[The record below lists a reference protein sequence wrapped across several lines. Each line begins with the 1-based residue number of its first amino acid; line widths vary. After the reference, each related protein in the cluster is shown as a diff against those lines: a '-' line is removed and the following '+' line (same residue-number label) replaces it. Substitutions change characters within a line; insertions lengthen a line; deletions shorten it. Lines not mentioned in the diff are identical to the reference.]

1 MTYDD
6 RRVDVGVDAFDTDVL
21 VVGGGPGGSATATF
35 LARGGL
41 RVTVVEREVFP
52 RFKVGESLVPNCMPI
67 LERLGVLDKIKA
79 HGFLDKFGVTFHDQ
93 ELEREATFTFREGRP
108 WPHFTFDVHRAE
120 FDQVLLDHAV
130 TEGARLLQPAT
141 VEKVAFDAEGVTVRL
156 SDRDGER
163 SLRARFLVDATGR
176 DAFLA
181 SRQGRR
187 EPMPGL
193 GKVAI
198 FAYFQGA
205 KRWPGREEGNVRI
218 YIYPEGWFWY
228 IPLARDEISVG
239 CVLHARTVR
248 ERDGSP
254 EDLFRAMV
262 ERCDRV
268 RENLEGARQV
278 TPMYTAA
285 NFSYAVEPII
295 GDRFLCV
302 GDAVAFVDPIFSA
315 GVFLAMASGEMAAD
329 EILGAFRDRRFEARR
344 FAGYARRLK
353 RGMRPFTRF
362 ITQFYDRQFLEI
374 FMNPRDTL
382 GLVDTVTFV
391 LAGGAF
397 RRIPLKKRLSLE
409 LFFAIVRINRLIRR
423 RQGRAESRLEY

>member
-1 MTYDD
+1 MNHDD
-6 RRVDVGVDAFDTDVL
+6 RRSDRPDTDVL
-21 VVGGGPGGSATATF
+21 VIGGGPGGSTTATF

-41 RVTVVEREVFP
+41 RVTVVEREEFP

-93 ELEREATFTFREGRP
+93 ELEKETTFYFREGRP

-120 FDQVLLDHAV
+120 FDQVLLEHAAAQPGV
-130 TEGARLLQPAT
+130 SVLQPAT

-156 SDRDGER
+156 SVGQAER
-163 SLRARFLVDATGR
+163 TLRARFLVDATGR

-187 EPMPGL
+187 QPMPGL

-205 KRWPGREEGNVRI
+205 RRWPGREEGNVRI
-218 YIYPEGWFWY
+218 YIFPEGWFWY
-228 IPLARDEISVG
+228 IPLARDETSVG
-239 CVLHARTVR
+239 CVLHARTVK

-254 EDLFRAMV
+254 EALFHDMAQ
-262 ERCDRV
+262 RCERV
-268 RENLEGARQV
+268 RENLVGARQV

-285 NFSYAVEPII
+285 NFSYEVEPIV

-315 GVFLAMASGEMAAD
+315 GVFLAMASGEMAAE
-329 EILGAFRDRRFEARR
+329 EIVRAFRANRFKAGR
-344 FAGYARRLK
+344 FAGYARRLR

-362 ITQFYDRQFLEI
+362 IKQFYDRQFLEM
-374 FMNPRDTL
+374 FLSPKEAL
-382 GLVDTVTFV
+382 GLVSAVTFI
-391 LAGGAF
+391 LAGGGF
-397 RRIPLKKRLSLE
+397 RRIPLKMRLSLE
-409 LFFAIVRINRLIRR
+409 LFFIIVRINRRNRR

>member
-1 MTYDD
+1 MPTP
-6 RRVDVGVDAFDTDVL
+6 GFDTDVL
-21 VVGGGPGGSATATF
+21 IVGGGPGGSTTATF
-35 LARGGL
+35 LARAGL
-41 RVTVVEREVFP
+41 DVTVVEREPFP

-67 LERLGVLDKIKA
+67 LERLGVLGAVKA

-93 ELEREATFTFREGRP
+93 ELDREATFTFREGRP
-108 WPHFTFDVHRAE
+108 WPHFTYDVHRAE

-130 TEGARLLQPAT
+130 RTGARLLQPVT
-141 VEKVAFDAEGVTVRL
+141 VEKVAFDADGVTARV
-156 SDRDGER
+156 SDADGER
-163 SLRARFLVDATGR
+163 TLRARFLVDASGR
-176 DAFLA
+176 DGFLA

-205 KRWPGREEGNVRI
+205 KRWPGRDEGNVRI
-218 YIYPEGWFWY
+218 YIFPEGWFWY
-228 IPLARDEISVG
+228 IPLARDETSVG
-239 CVLHARTVR
+239 CVLHSRVVKAREGT
-248 ERDGSP
+248 P
-254 EDLFRAMV
+254 EDLFRTMV
-262 ERCDRV
+262 ELCERV
-268 RENLEGARQV
+268 RDNLEGARQV

-285 NFSYAVEPII
+285 NFAYAVDPIV

-315 GVFLAMASGEMAAD
+315 GVFLAMAEGEMAAK
-329 EILGAFRDRRFEARR
+329 EIVEAFHSGRFEARR
-344 FAGYARRLK
+344 FGGYARRVR
-353 RGMRPFTRF
+353 RGMRPFARF

-382 GLVDTVTFV
+382 GLIDAVTFV

-397 RRIPLKKRLSLE
+397 HRIPPKMRFLIG
-409 LFFAIVRINRLIRR
+409 LFWTIVRINRRIRR

>member
-1 MTYDD
+1 MTT
-6 RRVDVGVDAFDTDVL
+6 AHDTDVL
-21 VVGGGPGGSATATF
+21 IVGGGPGGSTTATF
-35 LARGGL
+35 LARAGL
-41 RVTVVEREVFP
+41 DVTVVEREPFP

-67 LERLGVLDKIKA
+67 LTRLGVLDKVKA

-108 WPHFTFDVHRAE
+108 WPHFTYDVHRAE

-130 TEGARLLQPAT
+130 TEGARLVQPAT
-141 VEKVAFDAEGVTVRL
+141 VEKVTFDADGVSARV
-156 SDRDGER
+156 SEADGER
-163 SLRARFLVDATGR
+163 MLRARFLVDASGR
-176 DAFLA
+176 DGFLA

-205 KRWPGREEGNVRI
+205 RRWPGREEGNVRI
-218 YIYPEGWFWY
+218 YIFPEGWFWY
-228 IPLARDEISVG
+228 IPLARDETSVG
-239 CVLHARTVR
+239 CVLHSRVVKAR
-248 ERDGSP
+248 EGKP

-262 ERCDRV
+262 ERCERV
-268 RENLEGARQV
+268 RENLAGARQV

-285 NFSYAVEPII
+285 NFAYAVEPIV

-315 GVFLAMASGEMAAD
+315 GVFLAMAEGEMAAK
-329 EILGAFRDRRFEARR
+329 EIVEAFRSGRFEARR
-344 FAGYARRLK
+344 FGGYARRVR

-382 GLVDTVTFV
+382 GLIDAVTFV

-397 RRIPLKKRLSLE
+397 HRIPPKMRFLIG
-409 LFFAIVRINRLIRR
+409 LFWTIVRINRRIRR
-423 RQGRAESRLEY
+423 GQGRAESRLEY

>member
-1 MTYDD
+1 VKD
-6 RRVDVGVDAFDTDVL
+6 FDTDVL
-21 VVGGGPGGSATATF
+21 IVGGGPGGSTTATF
-35 LARGGL
+35 LARAGL
-41 RVTVVEREVFP
+41 DVTVVEREPFP

-67 LERLGVLDKIKA
+67 LERLGVLGAVKA
-79 HGFLDKFGVTFHDQ
+79 TGFLDKFGVTFHDQ

-108 WPHFTFDVHRAE
+108 WPHFTYDVHRAE

-130 TEGARLLQPAT
+130 RTGARLLQPVT
-141 VEKVAFDAEGVTVRL
+141 VEKVAFDADGVTARV
-156 SDRDGER
+156 SDADGER
-163 SLRARFLVDATGR
+163 TLRARFLVDASGR
-176 DAFLA
+176 DGFLA

-187 EPMPGL
+187 EPMPSL

-218 YIYPEGWFWY
+218 YIFPEGWFWY
-228 IPLARDEISVG
+228 IPLARDETSVG
-239 CVLHARTVR
+239 CVLHSRTVKSR
-248 ERDGSP
+248 QGTP
-254 EDLFRAMV
+254 EELFHSMV
-262 ERCDRV
+262 ERCERV
-268 RENLEGARQV
+268 HENLQGARQV

-285 NFSYAVEPII
+285 NFAYSVEPIA

-315 GVFLAMASGEMAAD
+315 GVFLAMASGEMAAE
-329 EILGAFRDRRFEARR
+329 EIVKAFRENRFRARR
-344 FAGYARRLK
+344 FGGYSRRLR

-382 GLVDTVTFV
+382 GLVDAVTFV

-397 RRIPLKKRLSLE
+397 HRIPPKMRFLLG
-409 LFFAIVRINRLIRR
+409 LFWTIVRINRRIRR

>member
-1 MTYDD
+1 MTPH
-6 RRVDVGVDAFDTDVL
+6 DTDVL
-21 VVGGGPGGSATATF
+21 IVGGGPGGSTTATF
-35 LARGGL
+35 LARAGL
-41 RVTVVEREVFP
+41 DVTVVEREPFP

-67 LERLGVLDKIKA
+67 LERLGVLDKVKA

-108 WPHFTFDVHRAE
+108 WPTFTFDVHRAE
-120 FDQVLLDHAV
+120 FDEVLLDHAV
-130 TEGARLLQPAT
+130 REGARLIQPAT
-141 VEKVAFDAEGVTVRL
+141 VEKVAFDDDGVTARLGDAEG
-156 SDRDGER
+156 ER
-163 SLRARFLVDATGR
+163 TLRARFLVDASGR
-176 DAFLA
+176 DGFLA

-205 KRWPGREEGNVRI
+205 RRWAGRDEGNVRI
-218 YIYPEGWFWY
+218 YIFPEGWFWY
-228 IPLARDEISVG
+228 IPLARDETSVG
-239 CVLHARTVR
+239 CVLHSRTVKAR
-248 ERDGSP
+248 EGTP

-262 ERCDRV
+262 GRCERV
-268 RENLEGARQV
+268 RENLEGAGQV

-285 NFSYAVEPII
+285 NFAYAVDPIV

-315 GVFLAMASGEMAAD
+315 GVFLAMAEGEMAAE
-329 EILGAFRDRRFEARR
+329 EIVGAFRDGRFRARR
-344 FAGYARRLK
+344 FRGYARRLR
-353 RGMRPFTRF
+353 RGMVPFTRF

-382 GLVDTVTFV
+382 GLVDAVTFV

-397 RRIPLKKRLSLE
+397 RRVPLKMRALIE
-409 LFFAIVRINRLIRR
+409 LFFGIVRINRHVRR

>member
-1 MTYDD
+1 MPTP
-6 RRVDVGVDAFDTDVL
+6 GFDTDVL
-21 VVGGGPGGSATATF
+21 IVGGGPGGSTTATF
-35 LARGGL
+35 LARAGL
-41 RVTVVEREVFP
+41 DVTVVEREPFP

-67 LERLGVLDKIKA
+67 LERLGVLGAVKA

-93 ELEREATFTFREGRP
+93 ELDREATFTFREGRP
-108 WPHFTFDVHRAE
+108 WPHFTYDVHRAE

-130 TEGARLLQPAT
+130 RTGARLLQPVT
-141 VEKVAFDAEGVTVRL
+141 VEKVAFDADGVTARV
-156 SDRDGER
+156 SDADGER
-163 SLRARFLVDATGR
+163 TLRARFLVDASGR
-176 DAFLA
+176 DGFLA

-205 KRWPGREEGNVRI
+205 KRWPGRDEGNVRI
-218 YIYPEGWFWY
+218 YIFPEGWFWY
-228 IPLARDEISVG
+228 IPLARDETSVG
-239 CVLHARTVR
+239 CVLHSGVVKAREGT
-248 ERDGSP
+248 P

-262 ERCDRV
+262 ERCERV
-268 RENLEGARQV
+268 RDNLEGARQV

-285 NFSYAVEPII
+285 NFAYAVDPIV

-315 GVFLAMASGEMAAD
+315 GVFLAMAEGEMAAK
-329 EILGAFRDRRFEARR
+329 EIVEAFHSGRFEARR
-344 FAGYARRLK
+344 FGGYARRVR
-353 RGMRPFTRF
+353 RGMRPFARF

-382 GLVDTVTFV
+382 GLIDAVTFV

-397 RRIPLKKRLSLE
+397 HRIPPKMRFLIG
-409 LFFAIVRINRLIRR
+409 LFWTIVGINRRIRR

>member
-6 RRVDVGVDAFDTDVL
+6 RRVDVGVDARVDPFDTDVL

-228 IPLARDEISVG
+228 IPLARDETSVG

-248 ERDGSP
+248 GREGNLEQLYDSLIP
-254 EDLFRAMV
+254 QCRALQ
-262 ERCDRV
+262 EA
-268 RENLEGARQV
+268 LEGAPRITKV
-278 TPMYTAA
+278 HSAS
-285 NFSYAVEPII
+285 NFSYRTDPAI
-295 GDRFLCV
+295 GDRFVCV
-302 GDAVAFVDPIFSA
+302 GDALAFVDPIFSS
-315 GVFLAMASGEMAAD
+315 GVYVSTQSAEMASVE
-329 EILGAFRDRRFEARR
+329 
-344 FAGYARRLK
+344 
-353 RGMRPFTRF
+353 T
-362 ITQFYDRQFLEI
+362 
-374 FMNPRDTL
+374 
-382 GLVDTVTFV
+382 
-391 LAGGAF
+391 
-397 RRIPLKKRLSLE
+397 
-409 LFFAIVRINRLIRR
+409 
-423 RQGRAESRLEY
+423 

>member
-1 MTYDD
+1 MAEPM
-6 RRVDVGVDAFDTDVL
+6 VDVL
-21 VVGGGPGGSATATF
+21 IVGGGPGGSTVATL

-41 RVTVVEREVFP
+41 DVTVVEREAFP

-67 LERLGVLDKIKA
+67 LARLGVLDRIKA

-93 ELEREATFTFREGRP
+93 ELDREATFTFREGRP

-130 TEGARLLQPAT
+130 SAGARLLQPAT
-141 VEKVAFDAEGVTVRL
+141 VEKVVFDADGVTARL
-156 SDRDGER
+156 SDAGGER
-163 SLRARFLVDATGR
+163 TVRARFLVDASGR
-176 DAFLA
+176 DGFLA

-205 KRWPGREEGNVRI
+205 RRWPGRDEGNVRI
-218 YIYPEGWFWY
+218 YIFPEGWFWY
-228 IPLARDEISVG
+228 IPLARDETSVG
-239 CVLHARTVR
+239 CVLHSRTVKQR
-248 ERDGSP
+248 EGTP
-254 EDLFRAMV
+254 EDLFHAMV
-262 ERCDRV
+262 ERCARV
-268 RENLEGARQV
+268 RDNLQGARQV

-285 NFSYAVEPII
+285 NFAYSVDPVA

-315 GVFLAMASGEMAAD
+315 GVFLAMASGEMAAA
-329 EILGAFRDRRFEARR
+329 EILDAFRADRFAARRFE
-344 FAGYARRLK
+344 GYVRRLR

-374 FMNPRDTL
+374 FLQPKEAF
-382 GLVDTVTFV
+382 GLVSAVTFV

-397 RRIPLKKRLSLE
+397 HRIPLKMRAALE
-409 LFFAIVRINRLIRR
+409 LFWAIVRINRRIRR

>member
-1 MTYDD
+1 MPSATY
-6 RRVDVGVDAFDTDVL
+6 DTDVL
-21 VVGGGPGGSATATF
+21 IVGGGPGGSTAATF

-41 RVTVVEREVFP
+41 DVTVVEREVFP

-67 LERLGVLDKIKA
+67 LTRLGALDKIKA
-79 HGFLDKFGVTFHDQ
+79 HGFLDKFGATFHDQ
-93 ELEREATFTFREGRP
+93 ELDREASFTFREGRP

-130 TEGARLLQPAT
+130 SQGARVLQPAT
-141 VEKVAFDAEGVTVRL
+141 VEKVAFDTDGVTARV
-156 SDRDGER
+156 SGGEGER
-163 SLRARFLVDATGR
+163 TVRARFLVDASGR
-176 DAFLA
+176 DGFLA

-198 FAYFQGA
+198 FAYFRGA

-218 YIYPEGWFWY
+218 YIFPEGWFWY
-228 IPLARDEISVG
+228 IPLARDETSVG
-239 CVLHARTVR
+239 CVLHSRTVKGR
-248 ERDGSP
+248 EGAP
-254 EDLFRAMV
+254 EDLFHAMV
-262 ERCDRV
+262 ERCERV
-268 RENLEGARQV
+268 RENLQGAKQV

-285 NFSYAVEPII
+285 NFSYSVEPIV
-295 GDRFLCV
+295 GDRFICV

-315 GVFLAMASGEMAAD
+315 GVFLAMAMGELAAM
-329 EILGAFRDRRFEARR
+329 EILTAFRTERFAAAR
-344 FAGYARRLK
+344 FAGYVRQVR

-374 FMNPRDTL
+374 FMNPRDIL
-382 GLVDTVTFV
+382 GLVDAVTFI
-391 LAGGAF
+391 LAGGGF
-397 RRIPLKKRLSLE
+397 RRIPLKMRLQLE
-409 LFFAIVRINRLIRR
+409 LFFAIVRINRRVRR

>member
-1 MTYDD
+1 MSGPPQM
-6 RRVDVGVDAFDTDVL
+6 VDVL
-21 VVGGGPGGSATATF
+21 IVGGGPGGSTTATF
-35 LARGGL
+35 LARAGL
-41 RVTVVEREVFP
+41 DVTVVEREPFP

-67 LERLGVLDKIKA
+67 LTRLGVLDKVKA

-93 ELEREATFTFREGRP
+93 EMDREATFTFREGRP
-108 WPHFTFDVHRAE
+108 WPHFTYDVHRAE

-130 TEGARLLQPAT
+130 REGARLVQPAT
-141 VEKVAFDAEGVTVRL
+141 VEKVTFDADGVSARV
-156 SDRDGER
+156 SDADGER
-163 SLRARFLVDATGR
+163 MLRARFLVDASGR
-176 DAFLA
+176 DGFLA

-205 KRWPGREEGNVRI
+205 RRWPGREEGNVRI
-218 YIYPEGWFWY
+218 YIFPEGWFWY
-228 IPLARDEISVG
+228 IPLTRDETSVG
-239 CVLHARTVR
+239 CVLHSRVVKAREGT
-248 ERDGSP
+248 P

-262 ERCDRV
+262 ERCERV
-268 RENLEGARQV
+268 RENLAGARQV

-285 NFSYAVEPII
+285 NFAYAVDPIV
-295 GDRFLCV
+295 GDRFICV

-315 GVFLAMASGEMAAD
+315 GVFLAMAEGEMAAK
-329 EILGAFRDRRFEARR
+329 EIVAAFRSGRFEAKR
-344 FAGYARRLK
+344 FGGYARRVR

-374 FMNPRDTL
+374 FMNPRDTF
-382 GLVDTVTFV
+382 GLIDAVTFV

-397 RRIPLKKRLSLE
+397 HRIPPKMRFLIG
-409 LFFAIVRINRLIRR
+409 LFWAIVRINRRIRR

>member
-1 MTYDD
+1 MT
-6 RRVDVGVDAFDTDVL
+6 FDTDVL
-21 VVGGGPGGSATATF
+21 IVGGGPGGSTTATF
-35 LARGGL
+35 LARAGL
-41 RVTVVEREVFP
+41 DVTVVEREPFP

-67 LERLGVLDKIKA
+67 LERLGVLDTVKA

-108 WPHFTFDVHRAE
+108 WPSFTYDVHRAD
-120 FDQVLLDHAV
+120 FDLVLLDHAV
-130 TEGARLLQPAT
+130 RTGARLLQPAT
-141 VEKVAFDAEGVTVRL
+141 VEKVAFDIDGVTARV
-156 SDRDGER
+156 SDADGER
-163 SLRARFLVDATGR
+163 TLRARFLVDASGR
-176 DAFLA
+176 DGFLA

-187 EPMPGL
+187 DPMPGL

-205 KRWPGREEGNVRI
+205 RRWPGREEGNVRI
-218 YIYPEGWFWY
+218 YIFPEGWFWY

-239 CVLHARTVR
+239 CVLHSRTVKG
-248 ERDGSP
+248 RDGTP

-262 ERCDRV
+262 QRCERV
-268 RENLEGARQV
+268 RDNLQGARQV

-285 NFSYAVEPII
+285 NFAYAVEPIV

-315 GVFLAMASGEMAAD
+315 GVFLAMASGEMAAG
-329 EILGAFRDRRFEARR
+329 EIMKAFRANRFNARR
-344 FAGYARRLK
+344 FAGYARRLR

-374 FMNPRDTL
+374 FMNPRDVF
-382 GLVDTVTFV
+382 GLVSAVTFI

-397 RRIPLKKRLSLE
+397 RRIPLTMRARIE
-409 LFFAIVRINRLIRR
+409 LFWAIVRINRRVRR

>member
-1 MTYDD
+1 MPTP
-6 RRVDVGVDAFDTDVL
+6 GFDTDVL
-21 VVGGGPGGSATATF
+21 IVGGGPGGSTTATF
-35 LARGGL
+35 LARAGL
-41 RVTVVEREVFP
+41 DVTVVEREPFP

-67 LERLGVLDKIKA
+67 LERLGVLGDVKA

-108 WPHFTFDVHRAE
+108 WPHFTYDVHRAE

-130 TEGARLLQPAT
+130 RTGARRLQPVT
-141 VEKVAFDAEGVTVRL
+141 VEKVAFDADGVTARL
-156 SDRDGER
+156 SDADGER
-163 SLRARFLVDATGR
+163 TLRARFLVDASGR
-176 DAFLA
+176 DGFLA

-218 YIYPEGWFWY
+218 YIFPEGWFWY
-228 IPLARDEISVG
+228 IPLARDETSVG
-239 CVLHARTVR
+239 CVLHSRVVKAREGT
-248 ERDGSP
+248 P

-262 ERCDRV
+262 ERCELV
-268 RENLEGARQV
+268 RDNLEGARQV

-285 NFSYAVEPII
+285 NFAYAVDPIV

-315 GVFLAMASGEMAAD
+315 GVFLAMAEGEMAAK
-329 EILGAFRDRRFEARR
+329 EIVEAFHSGRFEARR
-344 FAGYARRLK
+344 FGGYARQVR

-382 GLVDTVTFV
+382 GLIDAVTFV

-397 RRIPLKKRLSLE
+397 HRIPPKMRFRIG
-409 LFFAIVRINRLIRR
+409 LFWAIVRINRRIRR